1 MLTAISGFGIVLA
14 LAVMAVLVFKK
25 VSPVVAGPIAA
36 VIVCV
41 TSNLNLQEGVLSTYL
56 SGVGSFV
63 VSYFFVFLLGN
74 IFGNIYQ
81 ITGAASRIGEI
92 IARIFGAK
100 RIANCMLAV
109 MLSAA
114 ALSYGG
120 INSFVIVFAVFP
132 IALKLFEEADL
143 PLFLLAPIVYA
154 GICTFAMTGPFAPQI
169 CNIVSMNTLGTSSY
183 AGLIPGLVTSVAM
196 AVLIVVYMTWRGKKA
211 KLAGLHFTYPE
222 DVQQFS
228 DDAEKPNSVLCFIP
242 LLFIV
247 FTFNVMSW
255 AIEICLALGIII
267 AICLFWKHIPKSEL
281 LGLFNSSAASSV
293 TIILNTAAIVGYGAV
308 AKLTPCYSAAVD
320 LLTTSEA
327 NPYVLAAVGANIFVC
342 ILGSSSG
349 GISLMYASLGDT
361 FLHYGTL
368 GYNLGFIHR
377 LCAMGSGGLDT
388 MPWNGGVISVFGV
401 CKTTL
406 KDSYKD
412 TFVTSGLIPL
422 VCTLAICLPLCI
434 ILT

>member
-1 MLTAISGFGIVLA
+1 MKLSEIRIICFSPTRTSLKIATSVAEGVGSAPIAKTDITKEACEWSAPGDA
-14 LAVMAVLVFKK
+14 LAVIAV
-25 VSPVVAGPIAA
+25 PV
-36 VIVCV
+36 
-41 TSNLNLQEGVLSTYL
+41 
-56 SGVGSFV
+56 
-63 VSYFFVFLLGN
+63 
-74 IFGNIYQ
+74 
-81 ITGAASRIGEI
+81 
-92 IARIFGAK
+92 
-100 RIANCMLAV
+100 
-109 MLSAA
+109 
-114 ALSYGG
+114 YGG
-120 INSFVIVFAVFP
+120 KVASL
-132 IALKLFEEADL
+132 ALKRMERIKGE
-143 PLFLLAPIVYA
+143 
-154 GICTFAMTGPFAPQI
+154 
-169 CNIVSMNTLGTSSY
+169 NT
-183 AGLIPGLVTSVAM
+183 P

-247 FTFNVMSW
+247 FTFNVMGW

-320 LLTTSEA
+320 LITTSEA

-349 GISLMYASLGDT
+349 GITLMYTSLGDT